1 MDLDR
6 SGWRRAVA
14 GRGRALLLALAV
26 GALTACGP
34 ASTPVEEVP
43 RETIAPDRIP
53 VVLVPGISREVGAEL
68 RGGSLLPFS
77 GLALR
82 TDAEAITHF
91 GDPRFPAGWKEAL
104 EVPAQLDE
112 ALRRTDVRG
121 LQGLIDRLVRDEGY
135 LRGNPE
141 QPLDKD
147 YPENPESARQD
158 RTRVASLFVL
168 YYDWRR
174 DLAESACLLAHRV
187 ARIRA
192 MTRAP
197 KVYVVGHSLGGVVA
211 RYYARYGGRDVMR
224 NRDCPLEPGTP
235 EDAVNRPGGATIA
248 GLVSLG
254 APHRG
259 SALAFRSLLQDFNL
273 FGFMGVGL
281 RDAVFTMPVAWELL
295 PFADPDGRAPLLVVS
310 NGVERVALYDP
321 EVWLTRGWMVG
332 DATDPER
339 KRFVQAILGRA
350 QRLHQRIGGREASE
364 EAVPRLVL
372 GSGCRPTTALA
383 LMENGIVEFLSRSQG
398 DHPAFGRVTVP
409 GDGVVSLESALGIPA
424 SPTLTTLTVC
434 TRHAGYVDDPS
445 VTDRIV
451 QFFTARRPR

>member
-1 MDLDR
+1 MSWDGSPWR
-6 SGWRRAVA
+6 QQAAGW
-14 GRGRALLLALAV
+14 GRALLLAFAFGVLA
-26 GALTACGP
+26 ACGP
-34 ASTPVEEVP
+34 GATPVEEVP
-43 RETIAPDRIP
+43 RDAIAPDRVP

-82 TDAEAITHF
+82 TDEEAIARF
-91 GDPRFPAGWKEAL
+91 GDPRFSADWGNAL
-104 EVPAQLDE
+104 EVPARLDK

-121 LQGLIDRLVRDEGY
+121 LQGLIDRLVQNEGY

-147 YPENPESARQD
+147 YPENPESIRTD

-174 DLAESACLLAHRV
+174 DLAGSACLLAHRV
-187 ARIRA
+187 ARIRTA
-192 MTRAP
+192 TRAP
-197 KVYVVGHSLGGVVA
+197 RVYVVGHSLGGVVA

-224 NRDCPLEPGTP
+224 DRECPLET
-235 EDAVNRPGGATIA
+235 DASATLLNQPGGSHIA

-273 FGFMGVGL
+273 FGFVGVGL

-295 PFADPDGRAPLLVVS
+295 PFAGPDGHTPLLVGT

-321 EVWLTRGWMVG
+321 EVWAARGWMAG
-332 DATDPER
+332 DPTDPER
-339 KRFVQAILGRA
+339 KRFVEAVLGRA
-350 QRLHQRIGGREASE
+350 KRLHQRLGGRDASE
-364 EAVPRLVL
+364 DAVPRLVI
-372 GSGCRPTTALA
+372 GSDCRPTTARA
-383 LMENGIVEFLSRSQG
+383 LVENGKVEFLARSQG

-409 GDGVVSLESALGIPA
+409 GDGVVSLDSALGIPA
-424 SPTLTTLTVC
+424 SPTLTALTVC
-434 TRHAGYVDDPS
+434 ARHAGYVEDSS

-451 QFFTARRPR
+451 QFFTE